1 MPEGIC
7 NVGIA
12 KNEYFF
18 LLLHNKKNN
27 DMKVV
32 NFARANTILNQYVA
46 EIRDV
51 HYQNNRW
58 VFRRNIERIGELM
71 AYEISKQ
78 LSYSEKQI
86 QTPLDTALAN
96 TPDDKIVLATVF
108 RAGLPLHQ
116 GFLNIFDRADN
127 AFVSAFRY
135 YEDKEGTKV
144 GIKTEYMAAP
154 DLRDKTLIL
163 VDPMLATGGSMELA
177 YKALAAEAE
186 PKNLILASVI
196 AAQEGV
202 NYLKKVFRSKN
213 VTLYTAAIDP
223 KLNEHKYIV
232 PGLGDAGDLCY
243 GEKL

>member
-1 MPEGIC
+1 
-7 NVGIA
+7 
-12 KNEYFF
+12 
-18 LLLHNKKNN
+18 
-27 DMKVV
+27 MKVI

-51 HYQNNRW
+51 HYQNNRL

-78 LSYSEKQI
+78 LSYSEKEVR
-86 QTPLDTALAN
+86 TPLDIATAN

-116 GFLNIFDRADN
+116 GFLNIFDRAEN

-154 DLRDKTLIL
+154 SLKGKTLIL

-177 YKALAAEAE
+177 YKALTVDEE
-186 PKNLILASVI
+186 PEKLILASVI

-213 VTLYTAAIDP
+213 VTLYTADIDP
-223 KLNEHKYIV
+223 ILNEHKYIV